1 MSQFFTSGGQI
12 IGASASASVL
22 PMNMGRI
29 DIEYS
34 ILKSRDITL
43 PKMIHLVNAMVFPV
57 VMYRCES

>member
-34 ILKSRDITL
+34 ILSEFNQRETDKHYMISLIYRILKS
-43 PKMIHLVNAMVFPV
+43 
-57 VMYRCES
+57 